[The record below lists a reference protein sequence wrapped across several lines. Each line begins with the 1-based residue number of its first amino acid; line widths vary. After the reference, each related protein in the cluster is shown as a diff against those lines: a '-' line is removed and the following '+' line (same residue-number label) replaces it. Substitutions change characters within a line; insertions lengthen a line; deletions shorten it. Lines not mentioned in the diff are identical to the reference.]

1 MGETLEAL
9 RRLQDVELQLA
20 AIRIKREA
28 KTRRHD
34 SQKRKA
40 KQADERLDAHRRKAL
55 EKQKTLDALSLDVAS
70 REDSVAKHREALNKA
85 KTNKE
90 YSSIL
95 QAMNTEKAD
104 TAKLESAILELMEET
119 QRLKAQEADLE
130 ANKVAA
136 HEGIEQSRRVLEAF
150 DAECREEREELEARR
165 EECSANIAPGTLS
178 SFMRVA
184 ERHEGEAMALVRK
197 THPKRDEFIC
207 EGCNLQITL
216 ETVNALQSRDEIQV
230 CNSCGR
236 ILFLDAAP
244 AGK

>member
-28 KTRRHD
+28 KDRRYQT
-34 SQKRKA
+34 QKRKA
-40 KQADERLDAHRRKAL
+40 KQADESLEAHRRQQRD
-55 EKQKTLDALSLDVAS
+55 KQKMLDALTLDVTA
-70 REDSVAKHREALNKA
+70 REESINKHREALNKA

-104 TAKLESAILELMEET
+104 AAKVESGILELMEEI
-119 QRLKAQEADLE
+119 QRLKAREADLE
-130 ANKVAA
+130 AERVKA
-136 HEGIEQSRRVLEAF
+136 HDSIEQSKKTLEAY
-150 DAECREEREELEARR
+150 DAEVKVELEGLEAQR
-165 EECSANIAPGTLS
+165 EECSASIAPGTLS

-184 ERHEGEAMALVRK
+184 ERHDGEAMALISK
-197 THPKRDEFIC
+197 IHPKRDDFVC
-207 EGCNLQITL
+207 QGCNMKITL
-216 ETVNALQSRDEIQV
+216 ETVNSLQTRDEIQL
-230 CNSCGR
+230 CSSCGR
-236 ILFLDAAP
+236 ILYLESAP

>member
-28 KTRRHD
+28 KTRRYD
-34 SQKRKA
+34 AQQRKA
-40 KQADERLDAHRRKAL
+40 KQAEERLDTHRSRAL

-90 YSSIL
+90 YSAIL

-119 QRLKAQEADLE
+119 QRLKVQEADLE
-130 ANKVAA
+130 AEKVKT
-136 HEGIEQSRRVLEAF
+136 HEGVEQSRSVLKAF
-150 DAECREEREELEARR
+150 DAECKEELGELAARR
-165 EECSANIAPGTLS
+165 EECSTNIAPGTLS
-178 SFMRVA
+178 SFTRVA
-184 ERHEGEAMALVRK
+184 ERHEGEAMALIRK
-197 THPKRDEFIC
+197 THPKRDEFVC

-216 ETVNALQSRDEIQV
+216 ETVNALQTRDEIQV
-230 CNSCGR
+230 CSSCGR
-236 ILFLDAAP
+236 ILYLDAAP

>member
-20 AIRIKREA
+20 AIRVKREA
-28 KTRRHD
+28 KTRRYD
-34 SQKRKA
+34 AQKRKA
-40 KQADERLDAHRRKAL
+40 KQAEEKLETHRRRAL
-55 EKQKTLDALSLDVAS
+55 EKQKLLDALSLDVAS

-104 TAKLESAILELMEET
+104 TAKLESAILELMEEA

-130 ANKVAA
+130 AEKATA
-136 HEGIEQSRRVLEAF
+136 HQGIEQSCGVLEAF
-150 DAECREEREELEARR
+150 DAECKEELEGLEVRR
-165 EECSANIAPGTLS
+165 EECSINIAPGTLS
-178 SFMRVA
+178 SFTRVA

-197 THPKRDEFIC
+197 THPKRDEFVC

-216 ETVNALQSRDEIQV
+216 ETVNALQSRDEIQI
-230 CNSCGR
+230 CSSCGR
-236 ILFLDAAP
+236 ILYLDAAP
-244 AGK
+244 ARK